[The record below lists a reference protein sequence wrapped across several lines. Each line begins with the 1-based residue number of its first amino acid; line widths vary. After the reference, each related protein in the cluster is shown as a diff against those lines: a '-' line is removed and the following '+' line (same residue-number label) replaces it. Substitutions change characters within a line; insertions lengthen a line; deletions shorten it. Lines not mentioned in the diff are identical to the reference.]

1 MDASMLTRIR
11 KNRAVYANYVDRKQ
25 TIANGCRPF
34 LTPQSNGANDGGYLA
49 PILWGGAV
57 ETTNLQ
63 NELYKAEVP
72 KCSAKEGSS
81 VIPGPGP
88 RPPNCFNTIS
98 GLIASLDATDPL
110 GTGVLPPN
118 GTTLTNWADVS
129 NVGTNSASVPTTG
142 GTFVGPV
149 FQTTS
154 LNGLPGVVFTNDV
167 SGAPVQA
174 LTLPSAI
181 TTNNY
186 TIFVVGQYF
195 VSVPP
200 IIVPSMFSIY
210 SQSTQ
215 IYLLSSAVD
224 IQIADI
230 PSSTFFS
237 LGWRGGPA
245 NDGTSYIFSY
255 AANGNRKTTGLD
267 GLLATQ
273 TTGIAS
279 PSGPLT
285 IGVALNQNGII
296 IPDTAAN
303 CVINEFLVYNRAL
316 SEREIETVEICLS
329 QKWGIATPCIFSTV
343 PNLAIWMDATDPLGG
358 GIPPPADASLVPVWT
373 NLFTGGQ
380 NAVAPVQAG
389 VIAAP
394 TYDSSYT
401 YNAPPNINFIND
413 NFPTDP
419 YQTMLI
425 SNAVTSNN
433 FSLFIVG
440 SFGNF
445 NINLD
450 TGSMLSGISTG
461 GTTTFTTKLTGLTLS
476 SPFVNVP
483 WPGGPLNNTSK
494 YLLTI
499 ISSSTGTSINVYR
512 SGLPDNATGQPMP
525 FNTFSLGLTYI
536 NAATQTDVG
545 DCGLNQIVAY
555 DRVVTPTER
564 AAIERCIG
572 IKWGL

>member
-49 PILWGGAV
+49 PVLWAGEV
-57 ETTNLQ
+57 ETTKAQ
-63 NELYKAEVP
+63 NELYKVSVP
-72 KCSAKEGSS
+72 NCSAGGSS
-81 VIPGPGP
+81 SSGPTP
-88 RPPNCFNTIS
+88 RPANCYNTIP

-118 GTTLTNWADVS
+118 GSTLTNWADIS

-149 FQTTS
+149 FQTIS
-154 LNGLPGVVFTNDV
+154 LNGLPGVVFTNEN
-167 SGAPVQA
+167 APPSAYQA
-174 LTLPSAI
+174 LTLPSAV

-200 IIVPSMFSIY
+200 IIVPAMFSIY
-210 SQSTQ
+210 SQATG
-215 IYLLSSAVD
+215 IYLLSNPTD
-224 IQIADI
+224 IQISDV
-230 PSSTFFS
+230 PNSTSFS
-237 LGWRGGPA
+237 LNWRGGPA

-267 GLLATQ
+267 GLLGTQ

-279 PSGPLT
+279 PAGPLT
-285 IGVALNQNGII
+285 IGVSYNDTGTII
-296 IPDTAAN
+296 AGTGAN

-329 QKWGIATPCIFSTV
+329 QKWGIPTPCIFTTV
-343 PNLAIWMDATDPLGG
+343 PNLCIWMDATDPLGG
-358 GIPPPADASLVPVWT
+358 GIPPPADTAPVPVWT
-373 NLFTGGQ
+373 NLSTGGQ
-380 NAVAPVQAG
+380 NAIAPVQAG

-394 TYDSSYT
+394 TYDSSYS

-433 FSLFIVG
+433 FSLFFVG

-445 NINLD
+445 FVNLD

-461 GTTTFTTKLTGLTLS
+461 GSTTFTTKLTGLTLS

-483 WPGGPLNNTSK
+483 WPGLPLSNTNK
-494 YLLTI
+494 YLFTI
-499 ISSSTGTSINVYR
+499 ISSSSGTSINVYR
-512 SGLPDNATGQPMP
+512 SGVADNGTGQPMP